1 VTVPDSGFAREPA
14 FAVRPVLLVADREPG
29 SLIAPSRYLEQA
41 GFTVHRASTAVRTL
55 DLLATVRPD
64 LVVLDAL
71 LPDESGFALCE
82 RIRELEGGRKVP
94 IILVTEAD
102 DYDAVQRSHDAGA
115 TDSTPRPVNWFVLA
129 GRLTNLLEGDRAR
142 KNHARAEEQIWQLS
156 NVDEL
161 TGLPNRALLQQLV
174 GQALARRDRAGRAV
188 AALYIDIDR
197 FAQINQSLGMAVAD
211 KLLVQFARRL
221 ERVVRRGDTLG
232 HPSSD
237 GEDSL
242 ARLSGDEFVVFLSD
256 LDDAEGAARAT
267 RRLLDAVS
275 GAYSVGGSEVFV
287 SASVGIAVHPPDG
300 ADAEQLLS
308 HAAAALGLAKR
319 SGRGSIHFYSETM
332 NAAVSA
338 KLTLEAHLRRALDRG
353 ELTLHYQPLV
363 DGDGGWVVGSE
374 ALLRWNSPEL
384 GPVPPS
390 TFIPVAEESGL
401 IVPIGAW
408 VLETACRQ
416 AKRWQDEGLKAGLIS
431 VNVSGVQLASESFAP
446 TVARIL
452 AETGLAPG
460 TLMLELTESALL
472 GNEEEVLGRLEKLR
486 ALGVSLVIDDF
497 GAGFTAL
504 RFLKRFPVHALK
516 IDRSFINGIARD
528 TSDGAIVSALIA
540 MSRGLR
546 LTVVAEGVE
555 TEGQLRFLRE
565 EGCSQAQG
573 FLFSRPLPAEDFAA
587 LVRAGGGGEIRAA
600 IM

>member
-1 VTVPDSGFAREPA
+1 
-14 FAVRPVLLVADREPG
+14 
-29 SLIAPSRYLEQA
+29 
-41 GFTVHRASTAVRTL
+41 
-55 DLLATVRPD
+55 
-64 LVVLDAL
+64 
-71 LPDESGFALCE
+71 
-82 RIRELEGGRKVP
+82 
-94 IILVTEAD
+94 
-102 DYDAVQRSHDAGA
+102 
-115 TDSTPRPVNWFVLA
+115 
-129 GRLTNLLEGDRAR
+129 
-142 KNHARAEEQIWQLS
+142 
-156 NVDEL
+156 
-161 TGLPNRALLQQLV
+161 
-174 GQALARRDRAGRAV
+174 
-188 AALYIDIDR
+188 
-197 FAQINQSLGMAVAD
+197 
-211 KLLVQFARRL
+211 
-221 ERVVRRGDTLG
+221 
-232 HPSSD
+232 
-237 GEDSL
+237 
-242 ARLSGDEFVVFLSD
+242 
-256 LDDAEGAARAT
+256 
-267 RRLLDAVS
+267 
-275 GAYSVGGSEVFV
+275 
-287 SASVGIAVHPPDG
+287 
-300 ADAEQLLS
+300 
-308 HAAAALGLAKR
+308 
-319 SGRGSIHFYSETM
+319 M

-384 GPVPPS
+384 GSVPPS

-472 GNEEEVLGRLEKLR
+472 ENEEEVLGRLEKLR

-516 IDRSFINGIARD
+516 IDRSFIDGIGRD